1 MLLLAPG
8 WAPSALGVG
17 AGVRGRGGG
26 LAPLVM
32 GPGNPGGVKNI
43 HYLFFG
49 FVKSSWDLGDRAGR
63 ACSAL
68 AAPGTDGP
76 RSVSQA
82 LCPEPRGQIACP
94 WVWEVAWG
102 SRRGEHLCALP
113 AAIAIPEPR
122 SVFPRLGAGGQRARA
137 SGRCCPRVIP
147 PTPVPTYTTRAFSG
161 PLSPRQRS
169 LSDKRACTCG

>member
-1 MLLLAPG
+1 MTGERGWVQPPDVARAKPCGMGGMTDRGMKQRPLQTQVTKWSLFFFSYFNFNEQGGPKGQASPSARTLEGLPPGATRPEPLAVLLLAPG
-8 WAPSALGVG
+8 WAPSALSVG

-26 LAPLVM
+26 LALLVM

-94 WVWEVAWG
+94 WV
-102 SRRGEHLCALP
+102 
-113 AAIAIPEPR
+113 
-122 SVFPRLGAGGQRARA
+122 
-137 SGRCCPRVIP
+137 
-147 PTPVPTYTTRAFSG
+147 
-161 PLSPRQRS
+161 
-169 LSDKRACTCG
+169 